1 MGVSRYKSRY
11 KIFTRLK
18 ENIWGTSKFIL
29 FNNLK
34 WRFLKKNFDLKQNN
48 KFYRFKKKRRVFY
61 GFNFSKNN
69 LNKLHS
75 VFSNNLNTVKS
86 NINNTIVSTPSSK
99 KQLIN
104 SVNMIKNKSKKN

>member
-34 WRFLKKNFDLKQNN
+34 WRFLKKNFGLKQNN
-48 KFYRFKKKRRVFY
+48 KFYRFKKKDPMHCNY
-61 GFNFSKNN
+61 HACKE
-69 LNKLHS
+69 KL
-75 VFSNNLNTVKS
+75 
-86 NINNTIVSTPSSK
+86 
-99 KQLIN
+99 
-104 SVNMIKNKSKKN
+104 